1 MIKINLL
8 PPEMAKFKKEPV
20 KVFKVPSSTTPIVI
34 LVLIIVYIAVF
45 SIVYSVVHKKLKNDR
60 EVSTLQ
66 AERET
71 LKKDV
76 ESKQKQFKDLI
87 GLRTI
92 LASQMEILKALD
104 PPNRLLWA
112 EKINMLAEIVPPG
125 VFITNL
131 DVSENIREQETQE
144 SMKIREAW
152 IKGGK
157 KGAEPP
163 QINKPIVTQTLA
175 IEGITWAD
183 AADQRIQLIMKF
195 HDAMRNYGKRGMDG
209 STRRFMDNF
218 QDIKIDATYLDRVGG
233 RNVNHFKLI
242 LTSKPLVALE
252 KK

>member
-8 PPEMAKFKKEPV
+8 PPEMTKFKKESV
-20 KVFKVPSSTTPIVI
+20 KIFKVPSDTTPIVI
-34 LVLIIVYIAVF
+34 IVLIIVFIAVF
-45 SIVYSVVHKKLKNDR
+45 SIVYSVVHKKLKDDR

-125 VFITNL
+125 VYLTNM
-131 DVSENIREQETQE
+131 DVSEDIREAETQE

-195 HDAMRNYGKRGMDG
+195 HDAIRNYSKRGMDG

-218 QDIKIDATYLDRVGG
+218 QDIRIDA
-233 RNVNHFKLI
+233 
-242 LTSKPLVALE
+242 
-252 KK
+252 

>member
-8 PPEMAKFKKEPV
+8 PPEMTKFKKESA
-20 KVFKVPSSTTPIVI
+20 KIFKVPSDATPIVI
-34 LVLIIVYIAVF
+34 LVLIIVYIGVF
-45 SIVYSVVHKKLKNDR
+45 SVVYFVVHKKLKDDR
-60 EVSTLQ
+60 DLITLQ
-66 AERET
+66 TERDN
-71 LKKDV
+71 LKKNV
-76 ESKQKQFKDLI
+76 ESKQAQFKDLI

-125 VFITNL
+125 VYITNM
-131 DVSENIREQETQE
+131 DVSEDVREEETQD
-144 SMKIREAW
+144 SMKIREVW

-163 QINKPIVTQTLA
+163 MITKPIVTQTLA

-183 AADQRIQLIMKF
+183 EADQRIQLIMKF
-195 HDAMRNYGKRGMDG
+195 HDAMRNYSKQGTNG
-209 STRRFMDNF
+209 STRKFMDNF
-218 QDIKIDATYLDRVGG
+218 QDIRIDATYLDRVGG